1 MLPTA
6 QAEGKER
13 EKEMKTGL
21 ILEGGAMRGMFS
33 AGVMDVMMENG
44 IRFDGIIGVSA
55 GAAFGVNY
63 KSGQIGRAIRYNA
76 KYCRDKRYCGVGS
89 LLKTGNLFNTEFCY
103 GEVPLKL
110 DVFDFDTYEKNPT
123 AFYVTCTDI
132 ESGKPVYH
140 EYTGRNDHGFDWIR
154 ASASLPLV
162 SQIVEIDGVKLLDGG
177 IADSIPVAYFES
189 IGYTKNV
196 VILTQPQGYRKEKN
210 RVLPLLRSHFCARYL
225 NESFFLYDRTHKEAL
240 FYTGGRTVIRP
251 LEEFQMAP
259 PDETEAKY
267 RLLWKRFYDTIA
279 IRERDN
285 PRCRMTH
292 MPKRYWS
299 TMTEFQGPDFFTPQS
314 SPAGVPA
321 PGAPAGKPVP
331 GIPPAPGRSVPGSS
345 L

>member
-1 MLPTA
+1 MTA
-6 QAEGKER
+6 S
-13 EKEMKTGL
+13 
-21 ILEGGAMRGMFS
+21 S
-33 AGVMDVMMENG
+33 A
-44 IRFDGIIGVSA
+44 A

-110 DVFDFDTYEKNPT
+110 DVFDFDTYEKDPT

-196 VILTQPQGYRKEKN
+196 VILTQPQGYRKEEN
-210 RVLPLLRSHFCARYL
+210 RVLPLIRMKYRKYPNLV
-225 NESFFLYDRTHKEAL
+225 KAL
-240 FYTGGRTVIRP
+240 ENRHLMYNAELELIEKQEQRGELLVIRP
-251 LEEFQMAP
+251 DFPLSVKRAEKDP
-259 PDETEAKY
+259 AKLTACY
-267 RLLWKRFYDTIA
+267 EVGRRVAEKELARL
-279 IRERDN
+279 IRNFHR
-285 PRCRMTH
+285 
-292 MPKRYWS
+292 
-299 TMTEFQGPDFFTPQS
+299 
-314 SPAGVPA
+314 
-321 PGAPAGKPVP
+321 
-331 GIPPAPGRSVPGSS
+331 
-345 L
+345 